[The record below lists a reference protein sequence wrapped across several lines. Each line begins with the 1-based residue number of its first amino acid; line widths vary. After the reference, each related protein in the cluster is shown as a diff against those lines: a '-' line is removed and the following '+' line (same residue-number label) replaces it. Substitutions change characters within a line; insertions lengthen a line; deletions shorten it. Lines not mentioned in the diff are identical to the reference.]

1 MTVGDAVAGADVV
14 GLWQVVRFLHVTGA
28 VVWVGGQL
36 ALSLVVLPL
45 ARRLLAEE
53 ERSRFAARAGRRFG
67 MLTGALFLPVQLT
80 SGWAMARHK
89 GVTWASLAEPGYG
102 RVLAA
107 KLALFTVVMATAAAH
122 GWAHARGRPEAA
134 RALAV
139 ASLVGSLGVV
149 LLATAL
155 PAT

>member
-1 MTVGDAVAGADVV
+1 MDAV
-14 GLWQVVRFLHVTGA
+14 GLWTLVRFAHVTGA
-28 VVWVGGQL
+28 VLWVGGQL

-45 ARRLLAEE
+45 ARRMLAKEA
-53 ERSRFAARAGRRFG
+53 RADFAAAAGRRFG
-67 MLTGALFLPVQLT
+67 ILTGALFLPVQLGT
-80 SGWAMARHK
+80 GWTLAWHK

-102 RVLAA
+102 RTMAA
-107 KLALFTVVMATAAAH
+107 KLGLFAAVMLAAAAH
-122 GWAHARGRPEAA
+122 GWAHSKGRPELA

>member
-1 MTVGDAVAGADVV
+1 VDAVGPWTLVRFAHVAGAV
-14 GLWQVVRFLHVTGA
+14 L
-28 VVWVGGQL
+28 WVGGQL
-36 ALSLVVLPL
+36 ALSLVILPL
-45 ARRLLAEE
+45 ARRMLAE
-53 ERSRFAARAGRRFG
+53 RAAADFAAAAGRRFG
-67 MLTGALFLPVQLT
+67 MLTGAVFLPVQLGT
-80 SGWAMARHK
+80 GWALARHR

-107 KLALFTVVMATAAAH
+107 KLALFTVVMLIAAAH
-122 GWAHARGRPEAA
+122 GWAHAKGHAALA

-139 ASLVGSLGVV
+139 ASLTGSLGVV

>member
-1 MTVGDAVAGADVV
+1 MDTVGWWSLVRFTHVAGAA
-14 GLWQVVRFLHVTGA
+14 L
-28 VVWVGGQL
+28 WVGGQL
-36 ALSLVVLPL
+36 ALSLVILPL

-53 ERSRFAARAGRRFG
+53 ARDRFTAAAGRRFG
-67 MLTGALFLPVQLT
+67 MLTGALFLPVQLGT
-80 SGWAMARHK
+80 GWAMAWHK

-102 RVLAA
+102 HTLAA
-107 KLALFTVVMATAAAH
+107 ELALFAAVILAAAGH
-122 GWAHARGRPEAA
+122 GIAHSKGRTEPA

-139 ASLVGSLGVV
+139 VALVGSLGVV